1 MYYSVI
7 DTQATSPHMIHIS
20 YVPKFHN
27 YVWSNYLNTVGS
39 MISKSHVRWP
49 NEIPLSST
57 IHQSSVTFDHL
68 TPTSFCCCSLSLWS
82 SFSCWFCRSRPSKF
96 IMLRPGLS
104 ALLSVIFHLDLSMLT
119 LGFIIYM
126 SGINLQEKLCSF
138 KK

>member
-39 MISKSHVRWP
+39 MISMSDDPMKFRFPALYIKVQWP
-49 NEIPLSST
+49 
-57 IHQSSVTFDHL
+57 FDHL